1 MNTSHIYDVH
11 CEDNG
16 DTLDIRIMMED
27 AEADNNIL
35 GSVVIEIPQKEF
47 EMIETTGE
55 FKQVFYKQKMEFKK
69 IINNTS

>member
-1 MNTSHIYDVH
+1 LNTSHIYDVH

-47 EMIETTGE
+47 ERI
-55 FKQVFYKQKMEFKK
+55 
-69 IINNTS
+69 